1 MNYRNEWN
9 RNFGVEKYNSKN
21 EKFSGST
28 VDLNQKR
35 NKLKTILLRL
45 SSMRN
50 RMKKKMKSCR
60 TVKNHQGHQHTY
72 ERGSWEE
79 REKYRKDTGINN
91 DWKIPKWNEKY

>member
-50 RMKKKMKSCR
+50 RMKKK
-60 TVKNHQGHQHTY
+60 
-72 ERGSWEE
+72 
-79 REKYRKDTGINN
+79 
-91 DWKIPKWNEKY
+91 NEVL

>member
-50 RMKKKMKSCR
+50 RMKKKKWSLVELWKTIKAINIPMKG
-60 TVKNHQGHQHTY
+60 VL
-72 ERGSWEE
+72 ER
-79 REKYRKDTGINN
+79 REKNTERIL
-91 DWKIPKWNEKY
+91 E